1 MAMPAHDGTDKAMDD
16 QKAVPIGHSRRLQS
30 IYWMYSYD
38 VNLAHCY
45 LNFVYGFIHGSL

>member
-1 MAMPAHDGTDKAMDD
+1 
-16 QKAVPIGHSRRLQS
+16 
-30 IYWMYSYD
+30 MYSYD